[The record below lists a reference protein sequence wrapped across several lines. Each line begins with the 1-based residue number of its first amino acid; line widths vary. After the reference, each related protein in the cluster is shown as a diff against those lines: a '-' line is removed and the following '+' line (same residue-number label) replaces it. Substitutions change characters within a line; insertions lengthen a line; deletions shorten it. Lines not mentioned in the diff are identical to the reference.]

1 MAAVSTHEV
10 TQLLLAWRN
19 GDQAAFN
26 QLIPLVEAEL
36 RRLARLRLKDERH
49 DHTLQPSAL
58 VNETYLRLFG
68 ETAIAWQDRAHFF
81 AVASDRMREILID
94 HARRRLRAKRGGQ
107 SVHVSLTAA
116 AELGVE
122 PALEIL
128 AVNEAL
134 ATLER
139 ADPRQCRI
147 VVLRYFG
154 GLTEEEIAAV
164 LDISKRTVQ
173 REWKSARAWLYSQ
186 LKAPSLGAEANVEL
200 G

>member
-1 MAAVSTHEV
+1 MAAASAHEV

-36 RRLARLRLKDERH
+36 RRLARLRMKDERR

-58 VNETYLRLFG
+58 VNETYLRLIN

-81 AVASDRMREILID
+81 AVASERMREILTD

-107 SVHVSLTAA
+107 LLRVSM
-116 AELGVE
+116 AEADRLGQE
-122 PALEIL
+122 PEPEIL
-128 AVNEAL
+128 AVDEAL
-134 ATLER
+134 RQLAEL
-139 ADPRQCRI
+139 DPRQCRI

-164 LDISKRTVQ
+164 TGIPKRTVQ
-173 REWKSARAWLYSQ
+173 REWKSARAWLHGR
-186 LKAPSLGAEANVEL
+186 LKTPSTTNLKT
-200 G
+200 